1 MKNNW
6 SDIVA
11 KKYIRKYTSLGHPKD
26 LALRVYTTQ
35 LLGQNDQLV
44 LHGGGNTSVKTKIK
58 DIDSKTYD
66 VLCVKGSGWDMGAIE
81 PAGLPAVKL
90 NALKSM
96 IKRKTLSDEEMV
108 SFQKRNLLDTNSPN
122 PSVET
127 FLHAFLPHKYVD
139 HTHADAILDITNRP
153 NALKVC
159 KETFGNKVGYVPYI
173 MPGFLLAKKVYEIYQ
188 KNPHLHCLILMNH
201 GIFTF
206 SDSAKE
212 SYDIMIKNVSL
223 AESAIKKMKSKKIKQ
238 IKKPESKLKVSQISP
253 VLRGLLVDSL
263 NEDTYIINFRTNKN
277 IQYFMNGVDVKQ
289 YSSKGTVTP
298 DHVIRIKPHPMIIQL
313 GNEDTI
319 ESFRLKA
326 SRELDKYKKKY
337 ISYYKKHSKGKKTT
351 MLDPYPRIIYVTG
364 LGMFSVGKD
373 YSSSLIAGDI
383 GETNARVISSVQE
396 TSNFKTISEKDI
408 FEIEYW
414 SLEQAKLNNSK
425 KSLQGKIV
433 VITGSLGT
441 IGFET
446 YKLFKEHGAEV
457 ILIDYDKNK
466 IKQAQQSISELCLY
480 ADVTDRKS
488 VKNAYKIIIERFG
501 GIDILISNAGSV
513 SDGPIADIS
522 DAQLKKSFDDNFFS
536 HQICASEAVK
546 IMLSQ
551 KSPGCLLF
559 NISKQSVNPGLNF
572 GSYGLPKTALL
583 GLCKQYALDYGKHGI
598 RSNGINADRIKS
610 GILNTNMI
618 DNRAKARQVT
628 VDQYM
633 KGNLLMNE
641 VTASDVALAFLHLA
655 VSKKSTGAIL
665 TVDGGNIAASM
676 R

>member
-1 MKNNW
+1 M
-6 SDIVA
+6 V
-11 KKYIRKYTSLGHPKD
+11 RGD
-26 LALRVYTTQ
+26 L
-35 LLGQNDQLV
+35 
-44 LHGGGNTSVKTKIK
+44 
-58 DIDSKTYD
+58 
-66 VLCVKGSGWDMGAIE
+66 
-81 PAGLPAVKL
+81 
-90 NALKSM
+90 
-96 IKRKTLSDEEMV
+96 
-108 SFQKRNLLDTNSPN
+108 
-122 PSVET
+122 
-127 FLHAFLPHKYVD
+127 FL
-139 HTHADAILDITNRP
+139 I
-153 NALKVC
+153 
-159 KETFGNKVGYVPYI
+159 
-173 MPGFLLAKKVYEIYQ
+173 
-188 KNPHLHCLILMNH
+188 
-201 GIFTF
+201 
-206 SDSAKE
+206 
-212 SYDIMIKNVSL
+212 IKNI
-223 AESAIKKMKSKKIKQ
+223 A
-238 IKKPESKLKVSQISP
+238 
-253 VLRGLLVDSL
+253 
-263 NEDTYIINFRTNKN
+263 
-277 IQYFMNGVDVKQ
+277 
-289 YSSKGTVTP
+289 
-298 DHVIRIKPHPMIIQL
+298 
-313 GNEDTI
+313 
-319 ESFRLKA
+319 
-326 SRELDKYKKKY
+326 RE
-337 ISYYKKHSKGKKTT
+337 KKTT

-457 ILIDYDKNK
+457 ILIDYDKKK

-488 VKNAYKIIIERFG
+488 VKKAYKIIIERFG

-522 DAQLKKSFDDNFFS
+522 DAELKKSFDDNFFS
-536 HQICASEAVK
+536 HQICASEAVQ

-551 KSPGCLLF
+551 KTPGCLLF

-583 GLCKQYALDYGKHGI
+583 GLCKQYALDYGKYGI

-610 GILNTNMI
+610 GILNANMI